1 MGGDAR
7 VRLDALEQAALLD
20 AQEHA
25 RAIRSAAEARAQAL
39 IAAAQAGADALL
51 AEERVKAE
59 RLAEVEERRQ
69 LALARA
75 DAHVLVLHAQRS
87 VLSEA
92 RDAAHS
98 AAQALRED
106 PRYTRLLALLAAQAR
121 ARLTSAGAVQ
131 VASTPDGGLIARA
144 GSLQIDHSLHA
155 QVERCLRGLSGE
167 LQRLWL

>member
-7 VRLDALEQAALLD
+7 VTLDALEQATLLD
-20 AQEHA
+20 AREHA
-25 RAIRSAAEARAQAL
+25 DAIRSAAEARAQAL
-39 IAAAQAGADALL
+39 VAAAQADADALL
-51 AEERVKAE
+51 AEQRAKAE
-59 RLAEVEERRQ
+59 RQAQLEERRQ

-75 DAHVLVLHAQRS
+75 DAHGLVLHAQRS

-92 RDAAHS
+92 KAAVHT

-106 PRYTRLLALLAAQAR
+106 PRYAHLLARLEAQAR
-121 ARLTSAGAVQ
+121 ARLASAGAVQ

-155 QVERCLRGLSGE
+155 QVERCLRGLAGE